1 MDSIAFPGWNFFLLF
16 FIFKT
21 IANSNGQIRRP
32 CVDAANDF
40 IRLISL
46 INSYLAL
53 FFFSFFYDN
62 VFAFGCIQY
71 LTLIIMALII
81 IRFYEET
88 QCIEIIEKA
97 DYQHQNTCA
106 CRSRTNGTADM
117 KKYCRQ
123 KDFKLCFLKFYMFC
137 SLTILWIQGTLS
149 L

>member
-1 MDSIAFPGWNFFLLF
+1 MF

-71 LTLIIMALII
+71 LTLIIMALTI

-97 DYQHQNTCA
+97 DYQHQNT
-106 CRSRTNGTADM
+106 G
-117 KKYCRQ
+117 
-123 KDFKLCFLKFYMFC
+123 
-137 SLTILWIQGTLS
+137 LS
-149 L
+149 LKNEWDSRHEEILPAKRFQTLFP